1 MVELVSLDQETV
13 SDPRCLCFNENSEA
27 GFDNVYIHYQTRVC
41 MTDDINDR
49 NCFQDQCQDNDSSIR
64 TIDEEHSFNR
74 FIHKSLTMGK
84 LAKTKIAKKS
94 FFTVHKNFKFF
105 GAKKSE
111 FDEKIISRR
120 EFRVCFLKPPLVG
133 QLGVNISFWFIM
145 VNNGK

>member
-1 MVELVSLDQETV
+1 MVELVSLDRKTV

-41 MTDDINDR
+41 MTDDTNDR
-49 NCFQDQCQDNDSSIR
+49 NCFQDQCHDEDDNDSSNFIR

-105 GAKKSE
+105 GAKKS
-111 FDEKIISRR
+111 DLAEKND
-120 EFRVCFLKPPLVG
+120 F
-133 QLGVNISFWFIM
+133 
-145 VNNGK
+145 